1 MHCLRTGES
10 LTLQESFFQEVN
22 EVSWLMGLLVLL
34 FILFGSLTVMNM
46 LLGIHGLVHCLH
58 AEQTDRRLACVRQL

>member
-1 MHCLRTGES
+1 
-10 LTLQESFFQEVN
+10 
-22 EVSWLMGLLVLL
+22 VSWLMGLLVLL